1 MQEAD
6 PQQLQQR
13 LSYRFKDSRLLN
25 ESLNHSSFVHEQNHP
40 DLKSNERLEFLGD
53 AVLNLAAGHLLMARF
68 PEVAEGHLSRMRAH
82 LVNEAQVAR
91 LARRLDL
98 GRFIRLGK
106 GEAMSGGHQ
115 KRSILADA
123 YEALIAA
130 VYLDGGYQ
138 EAFGILE
145 AHLAPLVERM
155 SAPEADY
162 DYKSRL
168 QEAAQQEQ
176 GRVPEYRMLGDEG
189 PDHDKTFCVE
199 VCVADL
205 CESGTGKSKKMA
217 EQDAARKALDRLL
230 AGSDPEPDP

>member
-1 MQEAD
+1 LQEAD

-13 LSYRFKDSRLLN
+13 LSYRFEDPRLLE
-25 ESLNHSSFVHEQNHP
+25 ESLNHSSFVHEQSRP
-40 DLKSNERLEFLGD
+40 DLQSNERLEFLGD

-68 PEVAEGHLSRMRAH
+68 PDVAEGYLSRMRAH

-138 EAFGILE
+138 EAFCILE
-145 AHLAPLVERM
+145 SHLAPLVERM
-155 SAPEADY
+155 AAPDTNY

-168 QEAAQQEQ
+168 QEVVQQEQ
-176 GRVPEYRMLGDEG
+176 GRVPEYRMVGDEG
-189 PDHDKTFCVE
+189 PDHDKTFRVE
-199 VCVADL
+199 VRVADL
-205 CESGTGKSKKMA
+205 CESGLGKSKKMA

-230 AGSDPEPDP
+230 ADGDREPPS